1 MILSFKFQN
10 LIGSVYKHGNISFS
24 PNKNLLFS
32 PIGNKLTCIDLEKYN
47 KLISN
52 ISSTFTFESRSD
64 IDLIAIS
71 PDSKILIA
79 VDIDGFS

>member
-47 KLISN
+47 K
-52 ISSTFTFESRSD
+52 
-64 IDLIAIS
+64 
-71 PDSKILIA
+71 
-79 VDIDGFS
+79 